1 MNNDEFRK
9 YGHKVI
15 DWVAD
20 YLENIE
26 QYPVKSQ
33 VNPGDIAA
41 TLPKLAPEKGESF
54 DKLLLDVEEKILP
67 GITHWQH
74 PSFHAYFNANTSYAS
89 ILAELITAA
98 IGAQCM
104 IWETSPAAAELEERV
119 MQWLINMTGLPKS
132 WDGVIQDTASSGTLV
147 SILTAREKI
156 TRFNINNE
164 GFSDQKLRIYCS
176 AQTHSSIDKSVKIA
190 GIGLDNLIKIPVDD
204 QMALRPHLLEEAIQ
218 SDLASGK
225 IPCCIITT
233 LGTTGTTAMDPL
245 EAIADI
251 GVKYNVWHHV
261 DAAYVGAAFVLPEY
275 RHFLKGIEKA
285 DTYLFNPHKWMFTNF
300 DCTAYFV
307 KDKDS
312 LIKTFE
318 ILPEYLK
325 TNTRGRVNDYRDWGI
340 PLGRRFRALKLWF
353 VIREYGA
360 SEIRERIKEHIKLAA
375 WLEQQVINHPDF
387 EMVANRV
394 MSLVVFRCIKYPNL
408 KQNDAINTHILNA
421 VNMSGQAYITHTKVN
436 EKYVLRVVTGQTH
449 IQKHHVEN
457 LWKLIRQFAD
467 EYETLDPKK

>member
-1 MNNDEFRK
+1 MNAEEFRK
-9 YGHKVI
+9 HGHQVV

-41 TLPKLAPEKGESF
+41 ALPMLPPEQGEPF
-54 DKLLLDVEEKILP
+54 EQLLSDVEEKILP

-74 PSFHAYFNANTSYAS
+74 PNFHAYFNANGSYAS

-119 MQWLINMTGLPKS
+119 MEWLINMSGLS
-132 WDGVIQDTASSGTLV
+132 QNWDGVIQDTASTGTLV

-156 TRFNINNE
+156 TRFNINNR
-164 GFSDQKLRIYCS
+164 GFSNEKLRIYCS

-190 GIGLDNLIKIPVDD
+190 GIGLDNLVKIPVDD
-204 QMALRPHLLEEAIQ
+204 QMALLPHLLEEAIK
-218 SDLASGK
+218 SDLALGK

-251 GVKYNVWHHV
+251 AIKYSVWHHV
-261 DAAYVGAAFVLPEY
+261 DAAYAGAAFILPEY

-307 KDKDS
+307 KDKEA
-312 LIKTFE
+312 LIQTFE

-325 TNTRGRVNDYRDWGI
+325 TNTRGKVNDYRDWGI

-353 VIREYGA
+353 VIREYGT
-360 SEIRERIKEHIKLAA
+360 SGIRIKIKEHIALAA
-375 WLEQQVINHPDF
+375 WLEQRVIYHPDF
-387 EMVANRV
+387 EMVVDRV
-394 MSLVVFRCIKYPNL
+394 LSLVVFRCVKYADLEKNNAL
-408 KQNDAINTHILNA
+408 NAHILTA
-421 VNMSGQAYITHTKVN
+421 VNASGKAYITHTKVN
-436 EKYVLRVVTGQTH
+436 HQYALRVVTGQTN
-449 IQKHHVEN
+449 IQKHHVEK
-457 LWKLIRQFAD
+457 LWKLIQQIAQ
-467 EYETLDPKK
+467 

>member
-1 MNNDEFRK
+1 MNAEEFRK
-9 YGHKVI
+9 HGHQVV

-41 TLPKLAPEKGESF
+41 ALPMLPPEQGEPF
-54 DKLLLDVEEKILP
+54 EQLLSDVEEKILP

-74 PSFHAYFNANTSYAS
+74 PNFHAYFNANGSYAS

-119 MQWLINMTGLPKS
+119 MEWLINMSGLPQN
-132 WDGVIQDTASSGTLV
+132 WDGVIQDTASTGTLV

-156 TRFNINNE
+156 THFNINNR
-164 GFSDQKLRIYCS
+164 GFSNEKLRVYCS

-190 GIGLDNLIKIPVDD
+190 GIGLDNLVKIPVDD
-204 QMALRPHLLEEAIQ
+204 EMALLPYLLEEAIKT
-218 SDLASGK
+218 DLALGK

-251 GVKYNVWHHV
+251 AIKYNVWHHV
-261 DAAYVGAAFVLPEY
+261 DAAYAGAAFVLPEY

-307 KDKDS
+307 KDKEA
-312 LIKTFE
+312 LIQTFQ

-325 TNTRGRVNDYRDWGI
+325 TNTRGKVNDYRDWGI

-360 SEIRERIKEHIKLAA
+360 SGIRIKIKEHIALAA
-375 WLEQQVINHPDF
+375 WLEQQVMHHPDF
-387 EMVANRV
+387 EMVVDRV
-394 MSLVVFRCIKYPNL
+394 LSLVVFRCVKYADLEKNNAL
-408 KQNDAINTHILNA
+408 NAHILTA
-421 VNMSGQAYITHTKVN
+421 VNASGKAYITHTKVN
-436 EKYVLRVVTGQTH
+436 HQYVLRVVTGQTH
-449 IQKHHVEN
+449 IQRHHVEK
-457 LWKLIRQFAD
+457 LWKLIQQIAQ
-467 EYETLDPKK
+467 

>member
-1 MNNDEFRK
+1 MNAEEFRK
-9 YGHKVI
+9 HGHQVI
-15 DWVAD
+15 DWVAN

-33 VNPGDIAA
+33 VNPGHIAT
-41 TLPKLAPEKGESF
+41 TLPMLPPEQGEPF
-54 DKLLLDVEEKILP
+54 EQLLSDVEEKILP

-74 PSFHAYFNANTSYAS
+74 PNFHAYFNANGSYAS

-119 MQWLINMTGLPKS
+119 MEWLINMSGLS
-132 WDGVIQDTASSGTLV
+132 QNWDGVIQDTASTGTLV

-156 TRFNINNE
+156 THFNINNR
-164 GFSDQKLRIYCS
+164 GFSNEKLRIYCS

-190 GIGLDNLIKIPVDD
+190 GIGLDNLVKIPVDD
-204 QMALRPHLLEEAIQ
+204 QMALLPHLLEEAIK
-218 SDLASGK
+218 SDLALGK

-251 GVKYNVWHHV
+251 AIKYSVWHHV
-261 DAAYVGAAFVLPEY
+261 DAAYAGAAFILPEY

-307 KDKDS
+307 KDKEA
-312 LIKTFE
+312 LIQTFE

-325 TNTRGRVNDYRDWGI
+325 TNTRGKVNDYRDWGI

-353 VIREYGA
+353 VIREYGT
-360 SEIRERIKEHIKLAA
+360 SGIRIKIKEHIALAA
-375 WLEQQVINHPDF
+375 WLEQRVIYHPDF
-387 EMVANRV
+387 EMVVDRV
-394 MSLVVFRCIKYPNL
+394 LSLVVFRCVKYADLEKNNAL
-408 KQNDAINTHILNA
+408 NAHILTA
-421 VNMSGQAYITHTKVN
+421 VNASGKAYITHTKVN
-436 EKYVLRVVTGQTH
+436 HQYALRVVTGQTN
-449 IQKHHVEN
+449 IQKHHVEK
-457 LWKLIRQFAD
+457 LWKLIQQIAQ
-467 EYETLDPKK
+467 

>member
-1 MNNDEFRK
+1 MNAEEFRK
-9 YGHKVI
+9 HGHQVI
-15 DWVAD
+15 DWVAN

-33 VNPGDIAA
+33 VNPGHIAT
-41 TLPKLAPEKGESF
+41 TLPMLPPEQGEPF
-54 DKLLLDVEEKILP
+54 EQLLSDVEEKILP

-74 PSFHAYFNANTSYAS
+74 PNFHAYFNANGSYAS

-119 MQWLINMTGLPKS
+119 MEWLINMSGLS
-132 WDGVIQDTASSGTLV
+132 QNWDGVIQDTASTGTLV

-156 TRFNINNE
+156 TRFNINNR
-164 GFSDQKLRIYCS
+164 GFSNEKLRIYCS
-176 AQTHSSIDKSVKIA
+176 DQTHSSIDKSVKIA
-190 GIGLDNLIKIPVDD
+190 GIGLDNLVKIPVDD
-204 QMALRPHLLEEAIQ
+204 QMALLPHLLEEAIK
-218 SDLASGK
+218 SDLALGK

-251 GVKYNVWHHV
+251 AIKYSVWHHV
-261 DAAYVGAAFVLPEY
+261 DAAYAGAAFILPEY

-307 KDKDS
+307 KDKEA
-312 LIKTFE
+312 LIQTFE

-325 TNTRGRVNDYRDWGI
+325 TNTRGKVNDYRDWGI

-360 SEIRERIKEHIKLAA
+360 SGIRIKIKEHIALAA
-375 WLEQQVINHPDF
+375 WLEQRVIYHPDF
-387 EMVANRV
+387 EMVVDRV
-394 MSLVVFRCIKYPNL
+394 LSLVVFRCVKYADLEKNNAL
-408 KQNDAINTHILNA
+408 NAHILTA
-421 VNMSGQAYITHTKVN
+421 VNASGKAYITHTKVN
-436 EKYVLRVVTGQTH
+436 HQYALRVVTGQTN
-449 IQKHHVEN
+449 IQKHHVEK
-457 LWKLIRQFAD
+457 LWKLIQQIAQ
-467 EYETLDPKK
+467 

>member
-1 MNNDEFRK
+1 MNAEEFRK
-9 YGHKVI
+9 HGHQVI
-15 DWVAD
+15 DWVAN

-33 VNPGDIAA
+33 VNPGHIAT
-41 TLPKLAPEKGESF
+41 TLPMLPPEQGEPF
-54 DKLLLDVEEKILP
+54 EQLLSDVEEKILP

-74 PSFHAYFNANTSYAS
+74 PNFHAYFNANGSYAS

-119 MQWLINMTGLPKS
+119 MEWLINMSGLS
-132 WDGVIQDTASSGTLV
+132 QNWDGVIQDTASTGTLV

-156 TRFNINNE
+156 TRFNINNR
-164 GFSDQKLRIYCS
+164 GFSNEKLRIYCS
-176 AQTHSSIDKSVKIA
+176 AETHSSIDKSVKIA
-190 GIGLDNLIKIPVDD
+190 GIGLDNLVKIPVDD
-204 QMALRPHLLEEAIQ
+204 QMALLPHLLEEAIK
-218 SDLASGK
+218 SDLALGK

-251 GVKYNVWHHV
+251 AIKYSVWHHV
-261 DAAYVGAAFVLPEY
+261 DAAYAGAAFILPEY

-307 KDKDS
+307 KDKEA
-312 LIKTFE
+312 LIQTFE

-325 TNTRGRVNDYRDWGI
+325 TNTRGKVNDYRDWGI

-353 VIREYGA
+353 VIREYGT
-360 SEIRERIKEHIKLAA
+360 SGIRIKIKEHIALAA
-375 WLEQQVINHPDF
+375 WLEQRVIYHPDF
-387 EMVANRV
+387 EMVVDRV
-394 MSLVVFRCIKYPNL
+394 LSLVVFRCVKYADLEKNNAL
-408 KQNDAINTHILNA
+408 NAHILTA
-421 VNMSGQAYITHTKVN
+421 VNASGKAYITHTKVN
-436 EKYVLRVVTGQTH
+436 HQYALRVVTGQTN
-449 IQKHHVEN
+449 IQKHHVEK
-457 LWKLIRQFAD
+457 LWKLIQQIAQ
-467 EYETLDPKK
+467 

>member
-1 MNNDEFRK
+1 MNAKEFRK
-9 YGHKVI
+9 YGHQVI
-15 DWVAD
+15 DWVAN

-41 TLPKLAPEKGESF
+41 TLPMLPPEQGEPF
-54 DKLLLDVEEKILP
+54 EQLLSDVEEKILP

-74 PSFHAYFNANTSYAS
+74 PNFHAYFNANGSYAS

-119 MQWLINMTGLPKS
+119 MKWLINMTGLPQN
-132 WDGVIQDTASSGTLV
+132 WDGVIQDSASTGTLV

-156 TRFNINNE
+156 TQFNINNH
-164 GFSDQKLRIYCS
+164 GFSNEKLRIYCS

-190 GIGLDNLIKIPVDD
+190 GIGLDNLVKIPVDNH
-204 QMALRPHLLEEAIQ
+204 MALLPHLLEEAIKA
-218 SDLASGK
+218 DLASGK

-251 GVKYNVWHHV
+251 AVKYNVWHHV
-261 DAAYVGAAFVLPEY
+261 DAAYAGAAFVLPEY

-307 KDKDS
+307 KDKGA
-312 LIKTFE
+312 LIQTFE

-325 TNTRGRVNDYRDWGI
+325 TNTRGKVNDYRDWGI

-360 SEIRERIKEHIKLAA
+360 SGIRTKIKEHIALAA
-375 WLEQQVINHPDF
+375 WLEQQVMDHPDF
-387 EMVANRV
+387 EMVVDRV
-394 MSLVVFRCIKYPNL
+394 MSLVVFRCVKHTDLEKN
-408 KQNDAINTHILNA
+408 NVANAHIVTA
-421 VNMSGQAYITHTKVN
+421 VNASGQAYITHTKVN
-436 EKYVLRVVTGQTH
+436 DQYVLRVVTGQTH
-449 IQKHHVEN
+449 IQKHHVEKV
-457 LWKLIRQFAD
+457 WKLIQQVAQ
-467 EYETLDPKK
+467 

>member
-1 MNNDEFRK
+1 MNAKEFRK
-9 YGHKVI
+9 HGHQVI

-41 TLPKLAPEKGESF
+41 TLPRLPPEQGEPF
-54 DKLLLDVEEKILP
+54 EQLLSDVEEKILP

-74 PSFHAYFNANTSYAS
+74 PNFHAYFNANGSYAS

-119 MQWLINMTGLPKS
+119 MEWLINMTGLPQN
-132 WDGVIQDTASSGTLV
+132 WDGVIQDTASTGTLV

-156 TRFNINNE
+156 TRFNINNH
-164 GFSDQKLRIYCS
+164 GFSNEKLRIYCS

-190 GIGLDNLIKIPVDD
+190 GIGLDNLVKIPVDN
-204 QMALRPHLLEEAIQ
+204 QMALLPHLLEKAIKA
-218 SDLASGK
+218 DLASGK

-245 EAIADI
+245 EAIANI
-251 GVKYNVWHHV
+251 AVKYNVWHHV
-261 DAAYVGAAFVLPEY
+261 DAAYAGAAFVLPEY

-307 KDKDS
+307 KDKGA
-312 LIKTFE
+312 LIQTFE

-325 TNTRGRVNDYRDWGI
+325 TNTRGKVNDYRDWGI

-360 SEIRERIKEHIKLAA
+360 SGIRTKIKEHIALAA
-375 WLEQQVINHPDF
+375 WLEQQVNDHPDF
-387 EMVANRV
+387 EMVVDRV
-394 MSLVVFRCIKYPNL
+394 MSLVVFRCVKHSDLEKN
-408 KQNDAINTHILNA
+408 NA
-421 VNMSGQAYITHTKVN
+421 VNAHIVTAVNASGQAYITHTKVN
-436 EKYVLRVVTGQTH
+436 DQYVLRVVTGQTH
-449 IQKHHVEN
+449 IQKHHVEK
-457 LWKLIRQFAD
+457 LWKLIQQIAQ
-467 EYETLDPKK
+467 

>member
-1 MNNDEFRK
+1 MNAEEFRK
-9 YGHKVI
+9 HGHQVI
-15 DWVAD
+15 DWVAN

-41 TLPKLAPEKGESF
+41 TLPMLPPEQGEPF
-54 DKLLLDVEEKILP
+54 EHLLSDVEEKILP

-74 PSFHAYFNANTSYAS
+74 PNFHAYFNANGSYAS

-119 MQWLINMTGLPKS
+119 MKWLINMTGLPQS
-132 WDGVIQDTASSGTLV
+132 WDGVIQDSASTGTLV

-156 TRFNINNE
+156 TRFNINNH
-164 GFSDQKLRIYCS
+164 GFSNEKLRIYCS

-190 GIGLDNLIKIPVDD
+190 GIGLDNLVKIPVDN
-204 QMALRPHLLEEAIQ
+204 QMALLPHLLEKAIKA
-218 SDLASGK
+218 DLASGK

-245 EAIADI
+245 EAIANI
-251 GVKYNVWHHV
+251 AVKYNVWHHV
-261 DAAYVGAAFVLPEY
+261 DAAYAGAAFVLPEY

-307 KDKDS
+307 KDKGA
-312 LIKTFE
+312 LIQTFE

-325 TNTRGRVNDYRDWGI
+325 TNTRGKVNDYRDWGI

-360 SEIRERIKEHIKLAA
+360 SGIRTKIKEHIALAA
-375 WLEQQVINHPDF
+375 WLEQQVNDHPDF
-387 EMVANRV
+387 EMVVDRV
-394 MSLVVFRCIKYPNL
+394 MSLVVFRCVKHSDLEKN
-408 KQNDAINTHILNA
+408 NA
-421 VNMSGQAYITHTKVN
+421 VNAHIVTAVNASGQAYITHTKVN
-436 EKYVLRVVTGQTH
+436 DQYVLRVVTGQTH
-449 IQKHHVEN
+449 IQKHHVEK
-457 LWKLIRQFAD
+457 LWKLIQQIAQ
-467 EYETLDPKK
+467 

>member
-1 MNNDEFRK
+1 MNADEFRK
-9 YGHKVI
+9 YGHQVI

-33 VNPGDIAA
+33 VNPGDIAE

-54 DKLLLDVEEKILP
+54 DQLLLDVEKKILP

-74 PSFHAYFNANTSYAS
+74 PSFHAYFNANVSYAS

-119 MQWLINMTGLPKS
+119 MEWLINMTGLPKS
-132 WDGVIQDTASSGTLV
+132 WDGVIQDTASTGTLV

-156 TRFNINNE
+156 TRFNINNQ
-164 GFSDQKLRIYCS
+164 GFSNQKLRIYCS

-190 GIGLDNLIKIPVDD
+190 GIGLNNLVKIPVDD

-245 EAIADI
+245 EAIANI

-261 DAAYVGAAFVLPEY
+261 DAAYVGTAFVLPEY

-325 TNTRGRVNDYRDWGI
+325 TNTRGKVNDYRDWGI

-360 SEIRERIKEHIKLAA
+360 TEIRRKIKEHIEFAA
-375 WLEQQVINHPDF
+375 WLEQQINNHPDF
-387 EMVANRV
+387 EMVVDRV
-394 MSLVVFRCIKYPNL
+394 VSLVVFRCVKYPNL
-408 KQNDAINTHILNA
+408 KQNNAINAHILKA
-421 VNMSGQAYITHTKVN
+421 INMSGQAYITHTKIN
-436 EKYVLRVVTGQTH
+436 EQYVLRVVTGQTH
-449 IQKHHVEN
+449 IQKHHVEK
-457 LWKLIRQFAD
+457 LWKLIRQFAH
-467 EYETLDPKK
+467 EY

>member
-1 MNNDEFRK
+1 MNAEEFRK
-9 YGHKVI
+9 HGHQVI
-15 DWVAD
+15 DWVAN

-33 VNPGDIAA
+33 VNPGHIA
-41 TLPKLAPEKGESF
+41 TILPMLPPEQGEPF
-54 DKLLLDVEEKILP
+54 EQLLSDVEEKILP

-74 PSFHAYFNANTSYAS
+74 PNFHAYFNANGSYAS

-119 MQWLINMTGLPKS
+119 MEWLINMSGLS
-132 WDGVIQDTASSGTLV
+132 QNWDGVIQDTASTGTLV

-156 TRFNINNE
+156 THFNINNR
-164 GFSDQKLRIYCS
+164 GFSNEKLRIYCS

-190 GIGLDNLIKIPVDD
+190 GIGLDNLVKIPVDD
-204 QMALRPHLLEEAIQ
+204 QMALLPHLLEEAIK
-218 SDLASGK
+218 SDLALGK

-251 GVKYNVWHHV
+251 AIKYSVWHHV
-261 DAAYVGAAFVLPEY
+261 DAAYAGAAFILPEY

-307 KDKDS
+307 KDKEA
-312 LIKTFE
+312 LIQTFE

-325 TNTRGRVNDYRDWGI
+325 TNTRGKVNDYRDWGI

-353 VIREYGA
+353 VIREYGT
-360 SEIRERIKEHIKLAA
+360 SGIRIKIKEHIALAA
-375 WLEQQVINHPDF
+375 WLEQRVIYHPDF
-387 EMVANRV
+387 EMVVDRV
-394 MSLVVFRCIKYPNL
+394 LSLVVFRCVKYADLEKNNAL
-408 KQNDAINTHILNA
+408 NAHILTA
-421 VNMSGQAYITHTKVN
+421 VNASGKAYITHTKVN
-436 EKYVLRVVTGQTH
+436 HQYALRVVTGQTN
-449 IQKHHVEN
+449 IQKHHVEK
-457 LWKLIRQFAD
+457 LWKLIQQIAQ
-467 EYETLDPKK
+467 

>member
-1 MNNDEFRK
+1 MNAEEFRK
-9 YGHKVI
+9 HGHQVI
-15 DWVAD
+15 DWVAN

-33 VNPGDIAA
+33 VNPGHIAT
-41 TLPKLAPEKGESF
+41 TLPMLPPEQGEPF
-54 DKLLLDVEEKILP
+54 EQLLSDVEEKILP

-74 PSFHAYFNANTSYAS
+74 PNFHAYFNANGSYAS

-119 MQWLINMTGLPKS
+119 MEWLINMSGLS
-132 WDGVIQDTASSGTLV
+132 QNWDGVIQDTASTGTLV

-156 TRFNINNE
+156 TRFNINNR
-164 GFSDQKLRIYCS
+164 GFSNEKLRIYCS
-176 AQTHSSIDKSVKIA
+176 DQTHSSIDKSVKIA
-190 GIGLDNLIKIPVDD
+190 GIGLDNLVKIPVDD
-204 QMALRPHLLEEAIQ
+204 QMALLPHLLEEAIK
-218 SDLASGK
+218 SDLALGK

-251 GVKYNVWHHV
+251 AIKYSVWHHV
-261 DAAYVGAAFVLPEY
+261 DAAYAGAAFILPEY

-307 KDKDS
+307 KDKEA
-312 LIKTFE
+312 LIQTFE

-325 TNTRGRVNDYRDWGI
+325 TNTRGKVNDYRDWGI

-353 VIREYGA
+353 VIREYGT
-360 SEIRERIKEHIKLAA
+360 SGIRIKIKEHIALAA
-375 WLEQQVINHPDF
+375 WLEQRVIYHPDF
-387 EMVANRV
+387 EMVVDRV
-394 MSLVVFRCIKYPNL
+394 LSLVVFRCVKYADLEKNNAL
-408 KQNDAINTHILNA
+408 NAHILTEVNA
-421 VNMSGQAYITHTKVN
+421 SGKAYITHTKVN
-436 EKYVLRVVTGQTH
+436 HQYALRVVTGQTN
-449 IQKHHVEN
+449 IQKHHVEK
-457 LWKLIRQFAD
+457 LWKLIQQIAQ
-467 EYETLDPKK
+467 